1 MSTKDEGVKRGK
13 PGSTSLFKDGT
24 YDIDE
29 WHEEFLRMDDPTEY
43 KAARELLVVEF
54 EVGFWKEWC
63 RLKRQSAFFK
73 RQVRLWKEE
82 LAVKQRSEAFEKI
95 QCVATSDKATAFQA
109 AKWIAEGRYEESE
122 KRGRPTA
129 AALKKEAREIAAEAS
144 TTQEE
149 SQRVEAAIIN
159 LDDRRVE
166 E

>member
-1 MSTKDEGVKRGK
+1 MSTKNEGVKRGK

-24 YDIDE
+24 YDIEE
-29 WHEEFLRMDDPTEY
+29 WHTEFLTQDDPTEY
-43 KAARELLVVEF
+43 KAARSLLEDLF
-54 EVGFWKEWC
+54 GIEFWKEWM
-63 RLKRQSAFFK
+63 RLKGQSAWFK

-82 LAVKQRSEAFEKI
+82 LAVKQRSESFEKI
-95 QCVATSDKATAFQA
+95 QSVASSDKATAFQA

-129 AALKKEAREIAAEAS
+129 ASLKAEAREIAAEAS

-159 LDDRRVE
+159 LDDRRTE
-166 E
+166 